1 MRTATLHYVY
11 DPLCGWC
18 YGAAP
23 LVAAARTLPGLRV
36 QGHAGG
42 MMTGANRQLVSESLR
57 RYVMQHDQ
65 RIAAMS
71 GQPFGTAYFEGLLR
85 DNTAVFDSEPPIT
98 AILAAE
104 AVAGRGLDML
114 ASIQTA
120 HYRDGLRIADVS
132 VLATLAA
139 ELGLNAAVYATEFFQ
154 ARHAVTAAHIA
165 NSRTLLARVGG
176 QGFPTFALQQGDRYT
191 LLDVGRFLGDPDAW
205 QDWLAQ
211 RLAAEAPDTRA
222 ASDAQA
228 RVPSATRATDG
239 PVCGPDHCTP

>member
-1 MRTATLHYVY
+1 MRTPTLHYVY

-23 LVAAARTLPGLRV
+23 LVAAARTLPGLTV

-42 MMTGANRQLVSESLR
+42 MMTGANRQLVSENLR

-71 GQPFGTAYFEGLLR
+71 GQPFGMAYFDGLLR
-85 DNTAVFDSEPPIT
+85 DTTVVFDSEPPIT

-114 ASIQTA
+114 ARIQTA
-120 HYRDGLRIADVS
+120 HYQEGQRIADAA
-132 VLATLAA
+132 VLAALAA
-139 ELGLNAAVYATEFFQ
+139 ELELDETDYAVAFFQ
-154 ARHAVTAAHIA
+154 LRVSETAAHIA
-165 NSRTLLARVGG
+165 ASRKLLAQVGG
-176 QGFPTFALQQGDRYT
+176 QGFPTFALQQGDHTT

-205 QDWLAQ
+205 HTWLARQ
-211 RLAAEAPDTRA
+211 LKSAKP
-222 ASDAQA
+222 
-228 RVPSATRATDG
+228 VPVVSGSDG
-239 PVCGPDHCTP
+239 PVCGPEHCAP